1 MIKDILGVPQE
12 PSELPNI
19 HIGYDWLG
27 QDIYSDDGDDYI
39 EHEGDLILDE
49 PEHIRAYL
57 LENAVIKN
65 TMQLYEEARDGEFI
79 RTDSRI

>member
-1 MIKDILGVPQE
+1 MIKDSLGVPQE

-39 EHEGDLILDE
+39 EHEGDLILDD
-49 PEHIRAYL
+49 PNDIRCYL

-79 RTDSRI
+79 RTD

>member
-1 MIKDILGVPQE
+1 MIKDNLGVPQE

-39 EHEGDLILDE
+39 ELDDYLVLDDYPNLRCHMLDE
-49 PEHIRAYL
+49 MGGYIL
-57 LENAVIKN
+57 N
-65 TMQLYEEARDGEFI
+65 TMEIYEGVENG
-79 RTDSRI
+79 

>member
-1 MIKDILGVPQE
+1 MNQMDINKMRLTKIPME

-39 EHEGDLILDE
+39 EHEGDLILDD

-57 LENAVIKN
+57 LENAVIKS
-65 TMQLYEEARDGEFI
+65 TAQLYEEMMNYGR
-79 RTDSRI
+79 